1 MAKIKNV
8 SSLKQEIRIWKS
20 FESYLN
26 LDVQDTNLYKNS
38 AKDISV
44 GKITSF
50 FKSDS
55 QIKGLAMI
63 KRKYL
68 EEGSYLFSEIF
79 GKIIINKSV
88 GSIFI

>member
-1 MAKIKNV
+1 MYK
-8 SSLKQEIRIWKS
+8 R
-20 FESYLN
+20 
-26 LDVQDTNLYKNS
+26 QDLEDKNLYTNS

-44 GKITSF
+44 GKITSI
-50 FKSDS
+50 FKSDC

-68 EEGSYLFSEIF
+68 EEESYFFSAIF

-88 GSIFI
+88 GSIFL

>member
-1 MAKIKNV
+1 MN
-8 SSLKQEIRIWKS
+8 S
-20 FESYLN
+20 
-26 LDVQDTNLYKNS
+26 DVEDKNLYINYD
-38 AKDISV
+38 KDISV

-50 FKSDS
+50 FKSHS

-68 EEGSYLFSEIF
+68 EEGSCFFSEIF

-88 GSIFI
+88 GSIFL

>member
-1 MAKIKNV
+1 M
-8 SSLKQEIRIWKS
+8 
-20 FESYLN
+20 N
-26 LDVQDTNLYKNS
+26 LEVEDTNLYINS
-38 AKDISV
+38 AKDLSV

-55 QIKGLAMI
+55 HIKGLAMI

-68 EEGSYLFSEIF
+68 EEGSYFYSEIF

-88 GSIFI
+88 GSIFL